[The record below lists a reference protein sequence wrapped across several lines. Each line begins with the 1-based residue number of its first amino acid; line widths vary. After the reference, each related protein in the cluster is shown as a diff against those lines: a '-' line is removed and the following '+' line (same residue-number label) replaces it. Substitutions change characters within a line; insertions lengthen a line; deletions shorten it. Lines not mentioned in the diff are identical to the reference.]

1 MVFNHPYLK
10 DKIIDVKPVEA
21 GQKWKGIVSNY
32 REKEN
37 DPFLFKK
44 VVKSFELPLN
54 SASKGGGVAIIMDSV
69 TKSLCPDVMN
79 DAGKPEELTE
89 QEYFEK
95 IIGKPLNPYLP
106 KETNFWRA
114 DSRARVQIRDARLRL
129 DLKNPMDMLKF
140 KILSA
145 NDSKFAASPQAYR
158 TIRRASYEYVFTNV
172 DEMRDETL
180 ERLEL
185 EAKAYS
191 LFDSVCKSESD
202 MRDFLR
208 VAGKSPSDSSNIKQ
222 LKASVGKLMEDD
234 REIFVAIL
242 NDPLYEDKL
251 FIADGRRAGNIELN
265 RNIYTLDSGVELGS
279 LTDTIH
285 WFNREENQE
294 TKLRVQAMIDQLREV
309 E

>member
-69 TKSLCPDVMN
+69 TKSVCPDVMN
-79 DAGKPEELTE
+79 DAGNPEELTE

-95 IIGKPLNPYLP
+95 IIGRSLNPYLP
-106 KETNFWRA
+106 KDTNFWRA

-129 DLKNPMDMLKF
+129 DLKSPMDMLKF

-145 NDSKFAASPQAYR
+145 NDSKFASSPQSYR

-208 VAGKSPSDSSNIKQ
+208 VAGKSPSDASNIKQ

-234 REIFVAIL
+234 REIFVQIL
-242 NDPLYEDKL
+242 DDPLYEDKL
-251 FIADGRRAGNIELN
+251 FIADGRRAGNIDLN
-265 RNIYTLDSGVELGS
+265 RNIYTLDSGVELGT

-285 WFNREENQE
+285 WFNKEENQE
-294 TKLRVQAMIDQLREV
+294 TRLRAQAMIDQLREI

>member
-69 TKSLCPDVMN
+69 TKSVCPDVMN

-95 IIGKPLNPYLP
+95 IIGKSLNPYLP
-106 KETNFWRA
+106 KDTNFWRM

-129 DLKNPMDMLKF
+129 DLKSPMDMLKF

-145 NDSKFAASPQAYR
+145 NNSKFAASPQAYR

-208 VAGKSPSDSSNIKQ
+208 VAGKSPSDVSNIKQ

-234 REIFVAIL
+234 REIFVEIL
-242 NDPLYEDKL
+242 DDPLYEDKL
-251 FIADGRRAGNIELN
+251 FIADGRRAGNIDLN
-265 RNIYTLDSGVELGS
+265 RNIYTLDSGVEIGTLS
-279 LTDTIH
+279 DTIH
-285 WFNREENQE
+285 WFNKEENQE
-294 TKLRVQAMIDQLREV
+294 TRLRVQAMIDQLREI

>member
-69 TKSLCPDVMN
+69 TKSVCPDVMN
-79 DAGKPEELTE
+79 DAGNPEELTE

-95 IIGKPLNPYLP
+95 IIGRSLNPYLP
-106 KETNFWRA
+106 KDTNFWRA

-129 DLKNPMDMLKF
+129 DLKSPMDMLKF

-145 NDSKFAASPQAYR
+145 NDSKFASSPQAYR

-208 VAGKSPSDSSNIKQ
+208 VAGKSPSDASNIKQ

-234 REIFVAIL
+234 REIFVQIL
-242 NDPLYEDKL
+242 DDPLYEDKL
-251 FIADGRRAGNIELN
+251 FIADGRRAGNIDLN
-265 RNIYTLDSGVELGS
+265 RNIYTLDSGVELGTLS
-279 LTDTIH
+279 DTIH
-285 WFNREENQE
+285 WFNKEENQE
-294 TKLRVQAMIDQLREV
+294 TRLRVQAMIDQLREI

>member
-1 MVFNHPYLK
+1 MAFDHPYLK

-69 TKSLCPDVMN
+69 VKSVCPDVMT
-79 DAGKPEELTE
+79 DEGTAEELTE

-95 IIGKPLNPYLP
+95 IIGKSLNPYLP
-106 KETNFWRA
+106 KDTNFWRA
-114 DSRARVQIRDARLRL
+114 DSRSRVQIRDARLRL

-145 NDSKFAASPQAYR
+145 NESKFAASPQAYR
-158 TIRRASYEYVFTNV
+158 TVRRASYEYVFTNV

-191 LFDSVCKSESD
+191 LFDTVCKSDLD
-202 MRDFLR
+202 MKDFLR
-208 VAGKSPSDSSNIKQ
+208 VAGKSPSQASNTKQ
-222 LKASVGKLMEDD
+222 LKASIGKLMEEDRDTFVKILDD
-234 REIFVAIL
+234 KHY
-242 NDPLYEDKL
+242 DDKL
-251 FIADGRRAGNIELN
+251 FIADARRAGNLELN
-265 RNIYTLDSGVELGS
+265 RNIYSLDSGIELGTLS
-279 LTDTIH
+279 DAIH
-285 WFNREENQE
+285 WFNKEENQE
-294 TKLRVQAMIDQLREV
+294 TRLRVQAMIDQLRELD
-309 E
+309 

>member
-1 MVFNHPYLK
+1 MAFDHPYLK

-69 TKSLCPDVMN
+69 VKSVCPDVMT
-79 DAGKPEELTE
+79 DDGTAEELTE

-95 IIGKPLNPYLP
+95 IIGKSLNPYLP
-106 KETNFWRA
+106 KDTNFWRA
-114 DSRARVQIRDARLRL
+114 DSRSRVQIRDARLRL

-145 NDSKFAASPQAYR
+145 NESKFATSPQAYR
-158 TIRRASYEYVFTNV
+158 TVRRASYEYVFTNV

-191 LFDSVCKSESD
+191 LFDTVCKSDLD
-202 MRDFLR
+202 MKDFLR
-208 VAGKSPSDSSNIKQ
+208 VAGKSPSQASTTKQ
-222 LKASVGKLMEDD
+222 LKASIGKLMEED
-234 REIFVAIL
+234 RETFVKIL
-242 NDPLYEDKL
+242 DDKHYDDKL
-251 FIADGRRAGNIELN
+251 FIADARRAGNLELN
-265 RNIYTLDSGVELGS
+265 RNIYSLDSGIELGTLS
-279 LTDTIH
+279 DAIH
-285 WFNREENQE
+285 WFNKEENQE
-294 TKLRVQAMIDQLREV
+294 TRLRVQAMIDQLRELD
-309 E
+309 